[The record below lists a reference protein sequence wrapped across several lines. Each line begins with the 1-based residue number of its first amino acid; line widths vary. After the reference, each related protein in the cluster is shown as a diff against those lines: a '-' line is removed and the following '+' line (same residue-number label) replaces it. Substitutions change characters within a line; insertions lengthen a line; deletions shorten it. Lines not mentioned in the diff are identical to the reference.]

1 MTQLKVA
8 RTEHGMVRLQY
19 DGESMDVSP
28 SVRISWGKHGIWT
41 DTVNKELDWEAL
53 LDAEC
58 IALRHT
64 LNRKEAA
71 LRQVKEI
78 RDDLS

>member
-1 MTQLKVA
+1 
-8 RTEHGMVRLQY
+8 MVRLQY

-28 SVRISWGKHGIWT
+28 SVRISWGKHGTWT
-41 DTVNKELDWEAL
+41 DTVNKELDWEEL

-58 IALRHT
+58 VALRHT

-71 LRQVKEI
+71 LRQVREI
-78 RDDLS
+78 RNDLS

>member
-1 MTQLKVA
+1 MVRLNVS

-41 DTVNKELDWEAL
+41 DTVNKKLDWETL

-71 LRQVKEI
+71 LEQVREI
-78 RDDLS
+78 RNELS